1 VRHYSVRLN
10 ALASYRCFYYI
21 WRESFGAETMQN
33 DYPKLIQQLKKLG
46 FSDSQ
51 IAALTYSSER
61 TVQNWLHRRTSPS
74 PLIVQQLARVIR
86 IVEDLRK
93 LINPAAFN
101 DWFFQANQF
110 LGKSPYQAIIDG
122 DYDRLQELTFS
133 LLEGS
138 FA

>member
-1 VRHYSVRLN
+1 
-10 ALASYRCFYYI
+10 
-21 WRESFGAETMQN
+21 MQN
-33 DYPKLIQQLKKLG
+33 DHPKLIQQLKQLG

-61 TVQNWLHRRTSPS
+61 TVQNWLHRRSLPS
-74 PLIVQQLARVIR
+74 PLVVQQLARVIR

-93 LINPAAFN
+93 LINPVAFH
-101 DWFFQANQF
+101 DWFFQSNQF

-122 DYDRLQELTFS
+122 DYDKLQELTFS

-138 FA
+138 FV

>member
-1 VRHYSVRLN
+1 
-10 ALASYRCFYYI
+10 
-21 WRESFGAETMQN
+21 MKN
-33 DYPKLIQQLKKLG
+33 DYPQLIQRLKELN
-46 FSDSQ
+46 FSESQ
-51 IAALTYSSER
+51 IAVLAYSSER

-74 PLIVQQLARVIR
+74 PLVVQQLERVIR

-93 LINPAAFN
+93 LINPAAFH

-110 LGKSPYQAIIDG
+110 LGKSPYDAIIDG
-122 DYDRLQELTFS
+122 DYEKLQELTYS

>member
-1 VRHYSVRLN
+1 MSNHYQKLLDRLK
-10 ALASYRCFYYI
+10 
-21 WRESFGAETMQN
+21 E
-33 DYPKLIQQLKKLG
+33 LG

-51 IAALTYSSER
+51 IAGLTYSSER
-61 TVQNWLHRRTSPS
+61 AVQNWRRRRGAPS
-74 PLIVQQLARVIR
+74 PLVVQQLARVIR

-93 LINPAAFN
+93 LINPIAFN
-101 DWFFQANQF
+101 DWFFQSNQF

-122 DYDRLQELTFS
+122 DYDKLQQLTLS

>member
-1 VRHYSVRLN
+1 
-10 ALASYRCFYYI
+10 
-21 WRESFGAETMQN
+21 MQN
-33 DYPKLIQQLKKLG
+33 HYIQLIQRLRELG
-46 FSDSQ
+46 FSDGQ

-61 TVQNWLHRRTSPS
+61 TVQNWLHQRSTPS
-74 PLIVQQLARVIR
+74 PLVVQQLARIIR

-93 LINPAAFN
+93 LINPAVFD

-110 LGKSPYQAIIDG
+110 LRKSPYQAVIDG

-133 LLEGS
+133 LMEGS